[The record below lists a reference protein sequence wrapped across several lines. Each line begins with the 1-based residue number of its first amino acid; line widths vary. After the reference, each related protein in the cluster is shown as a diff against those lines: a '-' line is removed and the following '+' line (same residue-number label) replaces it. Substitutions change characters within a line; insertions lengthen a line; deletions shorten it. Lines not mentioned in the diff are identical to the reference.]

1 MTERTWRCT
10 ECRHFVFPNYC
21 IAKKINVDRNYDD
34 YCDLAEEIEELKA
47 PDECAGCYREKTCEL
62 WRNELIRDEII
73 ENGCDLY
80 DQNRPTNFDRI
91 TAYPRILA
99 ENLVYHRYDEFN
111 DDEWFGVTG
120 DGIRESFK
128 TREKAVIATLE
139 WLGKEVEK

>member
-91 TAYPRILA
+91 TSDPKILA
-99 ENLVYHRYDEFN
+99 EQLVYFSDSHHGAV
-111 DDEWFGVTG
+111 WFGIG
-120 DGIRESFK
+120 RNGFREGFDSK
-128 TREKAVIATLE
+128 EEAVDATLQ
-139 WLGKEVEK
+139 WLNKEVEK